1 MKKVYIS
8 VVMLFM
14 IFMLALPFIT
24 AEKNVDFVTLQENMK
39 NFVKQDIIQE
49 QTEEI
54 VKKNYKIKED
64 LYESFMS
71 YGPISYM
78 NVEEITIFK
87 QSDKQKRQQ
96 LLEKVESHIDSQ
108 IKSFEGYGIEQ
119 TEMLKKAMVIQKQE
133 YIICVVLPDIDAV
146 ETCLNDVF

>member
-1 MKKVYIS
+1 
-8 VVMLFM
+8 M

-39 NFVKQDIIQE
+39 NFVKQDIMQE
-49 QTEEI
+49 QSEEI

>member
-39 NFVKQDIIQE
+39 NFVKQDIMQE
-49 QTEEI
+49 QSEEI

-146 ETCLNDVF
+146 ETCLNDIF

>member
-39 NFVKQDIIQE
+39 NFVKQDIMQE
-49 QTEEI
+49 QSEEI

>member
-39 NFVKQDIIQE
+39 NFVKQDIMQE
-49 QTEEI
+49 QSEEI

-133 YIICVVLPDIDAV
+133 YIICVVLPHIEAV

>member
-1 MKKVYIS
+1 MKKVFIS

-39 NFVKQDIIQE
+39 NFVKQDIMQE
-49 QTEEI
+49 QSEEI